1 MKERGLGKVPL
12 TSFLGIH
19 DVQGEQHGI
28 GECGCL
34 FLTCKVQAVDLA
46 GISPLVEGRRCLI
59 VLQPFHD

>member
-28 GECGCL
+28 GERGCL